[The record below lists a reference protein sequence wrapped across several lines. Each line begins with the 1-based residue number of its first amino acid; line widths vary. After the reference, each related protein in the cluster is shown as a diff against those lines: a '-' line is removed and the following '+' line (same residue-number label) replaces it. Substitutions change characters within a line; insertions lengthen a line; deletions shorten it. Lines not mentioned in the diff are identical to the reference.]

1 MDPLAQNP
9 FTIDVAEAVIHF
21 SIAGATP

>member
-1 MDPLAQNP
+1 MDPLAQNL

-21 SIAGATP
+21 RIAGATP

>member
-9 FTIDVAEAVIHF
+9 FTMDVAEAVIHF
-21 SIAGATP
+21 SIAGVTP